1 MIEDIERILFTEEQ
15 LKGRVDEL
23 GAELSRKF
31 EGKNPMFLGVLKGC
45 FVFMADLI
53 RRFDGPCTLDFMA
66 VSSYGSGTN
75 STGAVKITKD
85 LSQDISGRHVII
97 VEDILD
103 TGITLS
109 YLKKYLQNREPASLT
124 IVTMF
129 DKPER
134 RDKNITLK
142 ADYCGFT
149 IPNAFVVG
157 YGLDYDEKYRN
168 LPCLGILKRSVYES
182 QGVDEPKDQPRS

>member
-1 MIEDIERILFTEEQ
+1 MREDIERILFTEAEMDQ
-15 LKGRVDEL
+15 RVKEL
-23 GAELSRKF
+23 GQELMRDF
-31 EGKNPMFLGVLKGC
+31 GDKNPLFLGVLKGC

-53 RRFDGPCTLDFMA
+53 RRFDAPCTLDFMA
-66 VSSYGSGTN
+66 VSSYEGT
-75 STGAVKITKD
+75 STTGAVKITKD
-85 LSQDISGRHVII
+85 LSQDIHGRHVII

-109 YLKKYLQNREPASLT
+109 YLKKYLYNREPASVT
-124 IVTMF
+124 ICTMF

-134 RDKNITLK
+134 RAASIQ

-149 IPNAFVVG
+149 IPNEFAVG

-168 LPCLGILKRSVYES
+168 FPDLGILKQEVY
-182 QGVDEPKDQPRS
+182 DK

>member
-1 MIEDIERILFTEEQ
+1 MREDMERILFTEAEMDQ
-15 LKGRVDEL
+15 RVKEL
-23 GAELSRKF
+23 GAELKRDF
-31 EGKNPMFLGVLKGC
+31 GDKNPMFLGVLKGC

-53 RRFDGPCTLDFMA
+53 RSFDAPCTLDFMA
-66 VSSYGSGTN
+66 VSSYEGTS

-85 LSQDISGRHVII
+85 LSQDIHGRHVII

-103 TGITLS
+103 TGTTLT
-109 YLKKYLQNREPASLT
+109 YLKKYLMNREPASITLC
-124 IVTMF
+124 TMF

-134 RDKNITLK
+134 RKTDIQ

-168 LPCLGILKRSVYES
+168 FPDLGILKKEVYE
-182 QGVDEPKDQPRS
+182 G

>member
-1 MIEDIERILFTEEQ
+1 MREDIERILFTEAE
-15 LKGRVDEL
+15 LKARVDEL
-23 GAELSRKF
+23 GRQLTQDF
-31 EGKNPMFLGVLKGC
+31 GDKNPMFLGVLKGC

-53 RRFDGPCTLDFMA
+53 RRFDAPCTLDFMA
-66 VSSYGSGTN
+66 VSSYEGTN
-75 STGAVKITKD
+75 TTGAVKITKD
-85 LSQDISGRHVII
+85 LSQDIHGRHVII

-103 TGITLS
+103 TGVTLS
-109 YLKKYLQNREPASLT
+109 YLKKYLENREPASLT

-134 RDKNITLK
+134 RKIALE

-157 YGLDYDEKYRN
+157 YGLDYNEGYRN
-168 LPCLGILKRSVYES
+168 FPDLGILRSEVYEN
-182 QGVDEPKDQPRS
+182 

>member
-1 MIEDIERILFTEEQ
+1 MTEDFETILYTEEQ
-15 LKGRVDEL
+15 LRARVDEL
-23 GAELSRKF
+23 GRELSRDF
-31 EGKNPMFLGVLKGC
+31 AGKNPVFLGVLKGC

-66 VSSYGSGTN
+66 VSSYGGGTT

-85 LSQDISGRHVII
+85 LSSSIHGRHVII

-109 YLKKYLQNREPASLT
+109 YLRKYLMNQEPASLT
-124 IVTMF
+124 ICTMF

-134 RDKNITLK
+134 RTVPIE
-142 ADYCGFT
+142 AEYSGFT

-157 YGLDYDEKYRN
+157 YGLDYDERYRN
-168 LPCLGILKRSVYES
+168 YPGLAILKPEVYS
-182 QGVDEPKDQPRS
+182 K

>member
-1 MIEDIERILFTEEQ
+1 MREDIERILFTEAEMKQ
-15 LKGRVDEL
+15 RVDEL
-23 GAELSRKF
+23 GAELTRDF
-31 EGKNPMFLGVLKGC
+31 GDKNPMFLGVLKGC

-53 RRFDGPCTLDFMA
+53 RRFDAPCTMDFMA
-66 VSSYGSGTN
+66 VSSYGSGTS

-85 LSQDISGRHVII
+85 LSQDIHGRHVII

-109 YLKKYLQNREPASLT
+109 YLKKYLQNRAPASIT
-124 IVTMF
+124 ICTMF

-134 RDKNITLK
+134 REVNIQ
-142 ADYCGFT
+142 ADYCGFS

-168 LPCLGILKRSVYES
+168 FPDLGILKEEVY
-182 QGVDEPKDQPRS
+182 R